1 MSPARHRI
9 LIADDEDN
17 YREILSL
24 QLTNAS
30 YEVICVAN
38 GEDAVIHLGKKNIDL
53 ALLDIRMPKRDG
65 LEVLEYIKDNC
76 PKTKA
81 IMLTGFADLQMAMSA
96 KALGAI
102 DFINKPFKV
111 DDLLATV
118 KEVLSQ

>member
-1 MSPARHRI
+1 MSPVKHRI
-9 LIADDEDN
+9 LIADDEDS
-17 YREILSL
+17 YREILSA
-24 QLTNAS
+24 QLTNAA

-38 GEDAVIHLGKKNIDL
+38 GEDAVIHLGKNNIDL

-111 DDLLATV
+111 EDLLATV
-118 KEVLSQ
+118 KEILS